1 MRRSFLLYA
10 LIIAV
15 LITACDSPTA
25 DDHGHSHE
33 QGSNHVHDDDN
44 YGDHDEHGHD
54 EHGHGNPEHDEDRSG
69 GGIVVTNFS
78 ETAELFVEFAPLVV
92 GQPSEFATHFT
103 RLDSFRPLAE
113 GRVIVRLAGGRAPE
127 EIFSASPSEI
137 AGIFRPLVTPRHAG
151 VREVTVILEAGRFV
165 SIHPMGEYRVYAS
178 AEDAE
183 ASIPERG
190 EEGALIPFLK
200 EQQWQADFATKE
212 VTQSRLFHSVFAPG
226 SLTPAPGGDAHL
238 TAQTDGVVLGGD
250 NGFPQIGD
258 RVERGQV
265 VARVAPNLSGDQD
278 FAGLVADREAA
289 HVAVRAAQ
297 AEFDRVSRLAAEG
310 AVAQRRVDEATAAL
324 QTAQTQL
331 RAASS
336 RLDTAQGGDG
346 GGFVVRAPIS
356 GTIAEVSVGLGSY
369 AESGDPLFRIVDNSR
384 LRLIAQIAEVDTPV
398 SAPQG
403 AWFTML
409 GHDDA
414 VDIADH
420 NGRLV
425 GVGAAIDPVRRTTPV
440 IFEFDNDAGF
450 SAGAFVN
457 TRVRQGEVF
466 EGPSIPASAILDDMG
481 VSVVFVMEDGEHW
494 RRQPVQIA
502 VRDGDR
508 VGIASGLSDGDR
520 VVTRGAYLIHLAA
533 SGPAEIGHGHAH

>member
-1 MRRSFLLYA
+1 MRRSFLLCA
-10 LIIAV
+10 LIAAGLV
-15 LITACDSPTA
+15 TACDRPPA
-25 DDHGHSHE
+25 DDHGHAHAH
-33 QGSNHVHDDDN
+33 GSDHAHDDHTHDHDDHDH
-44 YGDHDEHGHD
+44 GDHDHDGHAHDGD
-54 EHGHGNPEHDEDRSG
+54 ESG
-69 GGIVVTNFS
+69 GGIVVTDFS
-78 ETAELFVEFAPLVV
+78 DTAELFVEFAPLAV
-92 GQPSEFATHFT
+92 GQPSEFAAHFT
-103 RLDSFRPLAE
+103 RLDDFTPLTE
-113 GRVIVRLAGGRAPE
+113 GRVIVRLAGGGAPE
-127 EIFSASPSEI
+127 EVFTATPSQTP
-137 AGIFRPLVTPRHAG
+137 GIYRPVAVPRHAG
-151 VREVTVILEAGRFV
+151 VRELTVILEAGRFV
-165 SIHPMGEYRVYAS
+165 SIHPMGEYRVHAS
-178 AEDAE
+178 AEEAE
-183 ASIPERG
+183 AAVPERG
-190 EEGALIPFLK
+190 DEGALISFSK
-200 EQQWQADFATKE
+200 EQQWQVDFATTE
-212 VTQSRLFHSVFAPG
+212 VTHRALFHSIFAPG

-238 TAQTDGVVLGGD
+238 TAQTDGVVLGSD
-250 NGFPQIGD
+250 TGFPQIGD
-258 RVERGQV
+258 VVEQGQV
-265 VARVAPNLSGDQD
+265 VARITPNLGGDQD
-278 FAGLVADREAA
+278 FAGLIADREAA
-289 HVAVRAAQ
+289 RVAVRAAQ
-297 AEFDRVSRLAAEG
+297 AEFDRVSGLAAEG

-324 QTAQTQL
+324 QTARTQL
-331 RAASS
+331 RAATT

-346 GGFVVRAPIS
+346 GGVVVRAPIS
-356 GTIAEVSVGLGSY
+356 GAIAEVSVGLGSY

-403 AWFTML
+403 AWFTTL
-409 GHDDA
+409 GHDNA

-425 GVGAAIDPVRRTTPV
+425 GVGSAIDPLRRTTPV

-466 EGPSIPASAILDDMG
+466 EGPTIPASAILDDMG

-508 VGIASGLSDGDR
+508 VGIASGLSAGDR